1 MMRRARK
8 EDAKQIAPLVHCVL
22 SDMELPILKESS
34 REKFLYVLEKAI
46 ETKDHRYSY
55 THTSVYEENNEILGV
70 VVCYKGELE
79 ESVDKPWTDLA
90 KRYDLGTDTPLF
102 LNKET
107 EKGEY
112 YIDTVVVSKNARR
125 RGIGKILVEHAF
137 VMAKEENQSIVGLNC
152 DKVNEKAR
160 NLYEKYGFKSKVE
173 KVLSGHEY
181 YYMNKVL

>member
-8 EDAKQIAPLVHCVL
+8 EDSKQIAPLVHCVL

-34 REKFLYVLEKAI
+34 KEKFLEVLEKAI

-55 THTSVYEENNEILGV
+55 THTCVYEENNEILGV
-70 VVCYKGELE
+70 VVCYKGDLE
-79 ESVDKPWTDLA
+79 ERVDKPWA
-90 KRYDLGTDTPLF
+90 EIAEKYDLGTDIPLF
-102 LNKET
+102 IDKET

-112 YIDTVVVSKNARR
+112 YIDTVVVSESARG

-137 VMAKEENQSIVGLNC
+137 VMAKEEGQSVVGLNC

-160 NLYEKYGFKSKVE
+160 SLYEKYGFKCKVE
-173 KVLSGHEY
+173 KVLSNHEY